1 MKRRLG
7 EEFELYI
14 CFFFFVSKGVGKGRC
29 LPVEMLCHILKIKF
43 KEKESI
49 HNSFHIQRAFLKCG
63 LCLKAHSH
71 QE

>member
-29 LPVEMLCHILKIKF
+29 LPVEMLCHILKITF

-49 HNSFHIQRAFLKCG
+49 HN
-63 LCLKAHSH
+63 
-71 QE
+71 